1 MPGERSRAV
10 DVLVWST
17 GLQCWGTTD
26 NPSPSA
32 LPRDEEALSAS
43 QGDLLHPTHRQDW
56 ASLSPAPAAA
66 CCWPD
71 DLNSVALQE
80 LCPVLVCSVL
90 ATASSLNPWLV
101 PVVPSS
107 PTCSVLA
114 PLLLPAWLTVPRAC
128 FHGNSTV
135 RDHGEFPCLLDS
147 PGNCQSEGENQE
159 LKRK

>member
-90 ATASSLNPWLV
+90 ATAFSLNPGLFPWYLHHQRALCWL
-101 PVVPSS
+101 PS
-107 PTCSVLA
+107 C
-114 PLLLPAWLTVPRAC
+114 
-128 FHGNSTV
+128 
-135 RDHGEFPCLLDS
+135 CLR
-147 PGNCQSEGENQE
+147 G
-159 LKRK
+159 